1 MRSTS
6 ASRRTTRRDAQHIPP
21 RRDAAPWRS
30 ASPTTTWTGSA
41 DTPSDQQR
49 RNQLQFGDRT
59 ESCQVLNKPSG
70 KAKAHER
77 GRYHL
82 QLHAQQLVGG
92 VVGARAAFGEEPGSR
107 GDWGD
112 AFANKTGT
120 QVASLGPSQSA
131 DKLSESRAHQ
141 TKHLFS
147 SALSGSQDVSTED
160 CADSGELYA
169 DRTGSRGD

>member
-1 MRSTS
+1 MEERISYNNLD
-6 ASRRTTRRDAQHIPP
+6 RE
-21 RRDAAPWRS
+21 
-30 ASPTTTWTGSA
+30 GSA

-59 ESCQVLNKPSG
+59 ESCQALYLLNKPSG
-70 KAKAHER
+70 KVIEHEQ

-92 VVGARAAFGEEPGSR
+92 VVGARTAFGEEPGSR

-120 QVASLGPSQSA
+120 QG
-131 DKLSESRAHQ
+131 
-141 TKHLFS
+141 
-147 SALSGSQDVSTED
+147 
-160 CADSGELYA
+160 
-169 DRTGSRGD
+169 